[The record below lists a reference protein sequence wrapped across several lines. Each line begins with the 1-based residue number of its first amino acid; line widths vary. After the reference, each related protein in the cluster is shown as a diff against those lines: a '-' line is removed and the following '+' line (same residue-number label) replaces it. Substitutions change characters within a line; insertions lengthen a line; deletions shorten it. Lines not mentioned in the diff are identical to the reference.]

1 MYHSLE
7 ESKKKDVKLIKMETK
22 TEKPSRRKYV
32 SNSRFYIS
40 IARYIM
46 MICEWMCLYG
56 MCRMYV
62 KGKKGFE
69 IFPLG
74 KQWVAKILCEELVSE
89 F

>member
-1 MYHSLE
+1 
-7 ESKKKDVKLIKMETK
+7 METK
-22 TEKPSRRKYV
+22 TEKTSRRKYV
-32 SNSRFYIS
+32 SNSCFYICFS
-40 IARYIM
+40 IYVQRDIHIM